1 MRYRFTSYQP
11 ASDAEAAAVTDGTR
25 LGGLP
30 HWLEEPQWPVD
41 PYENEL
47 ATFMGQFR
55 MPAADG
61 SGKGNGDGDR
71 DGDRMVYL
79 FAIGFS
85 GEHAT
90 VVQPGGRVTE
100 SFETRAAATG
110 PNELDRVHLLR
121 VEEKVDFSHV
131 ERDLEPVEG
140 EDEYDREARLEEALE
155 ERQKD
160 AEGSIRM
167 NQLGGPDVVPV
178 WLQGDDLPG
187 EGWQLV
193 AQLDSYELPFGV
205 NFGDNGVGYL
215 FLSPDGKNAEFFFQS
230 C

>member
-1 MRYRFTSYQP
+1 MRYRFTSYHP
-11 ASDAEAAAVTDGTR
+11 ASDAEAAVTDGTR

-47 ATFMGQFR
+47 APFMGQFR
-55 MPAADG
+55 
-61 SGKGNGDGDR
+61 N
-71 DGDRMVYL
+71 GDRMVYL

-90 VVQPGGRVTE
+90 VVQPGGQVTE

-110 PNELDRVHLLR
+110 PTELDLAHLLR
-121 VEEKVDFSHV
+121 VEEEVDFSHV
-131 ERDLEPVEG
+131 ERELEPVEG
-140 EDEYDREARLEEALE
+140 EDEDDREVRLEELLE

-160 AEGSIRM
+160 AAGSRRM

-178 WLQGDDLPG
+178 WLQGEDLPG
-187 EGWQLV
+187 EGWHLV
-193 AQLDSYELPFGV
+193 AQLDSCQLPFEV

>member
-1 MRYRFTSYQP
+1 MRYRFTSYHP
-11 ASDAEAAAVTDGTR
+11 ASDAEAAVTDGTR

-47 ATFMGQFR
+47 APFMGQFR
-55 MPAADG
+55 VPAADG
-61 SGKGNGDGDR
+61 S
-71 DGDRMVYL
+71 GDRMVYL

-90 VVQPGGRVTE
+90 VVQPGGHVTE
-100 SFETRAAATG
+100 SFETRASATG
-110 PNELDRVHLLR
+110 PTDLDRVHLLR
-121 VEEKVDFSHV
+121 VEEEVDFSHF
-131 ERDLEPVEG
+131 ERELEPVED
-140 EDEYDREARLEEALE
+140 EDEYDRQYRLEELLE

-160 AEGSIRM
+160 AAGSIRM

-178 WLQGDDLPG
+178 WLQRDELPG
-187 EGWQLV
+187 EGWQFV
-193 AQLDSYELPFGV
+193 AQLDSGRLPFDV
-205 NFGDNGVGYL
+205 NFGDTGVGYL
-215 FLSPDGKNAEFFFQS
+215 FLSPDGKNAEFFYQS

>member
-1 MRYRFTSYQP
+1 MRYRFTSYHP
-11 ASDAEAAAVTDGTR
+11 ASDAEAAVTDGTR

-30 HWLEEPQWPVD
+30 HWLAEPQWPVD
-41 PYENEL
+41 PYENEP
-47 ATFMGQFR
+47 AAFMGQFR
-55 MPAADG
+55 VSADADG
-61 SGKGNGDGDR
+61 DG
-71 DGDRMVYL
+71 MVYL

-90 VVQPGGRVTE
+90 VVQPGGHVTE
-100 SFETRAAATG
+100 SFETRAAVTG
-110 PNELDRVHLLR
+110 PTVLDRVHLLR
-121 VEEKVDFSHV
+121 VDEEVDFSHV
-131 ERDLEPVEG
+131 GRDLEPVED
-140 EDEYDREARLEEALE
+140 EDEDDREERLEELLR

-160 AEGSIRM
+160 AAGSIRM
-167 NQLGGPDVVPV
+167 DQFGGPDVVPV

-187 EGWQLV
+187 EGWHLV
-193 AQLDSYELPFGV
+193 AQLDSYQLPFEV

>member
-1 MRYRFTSYQP
+1 MRYRFTSYHP
-11 ASDAEAAAVTDGTR
+11 ASDAEAAVTDGTR
-25 LGGLP
+25 LGGQP
-30 HWLEEPQWPVD
+30 HWLAEPQWPVN

-47 ATFMGQFR
+47 ASFMGQFR
-55 MPAADG
+55 VAAA
-61 SGKGNGDGDR
+61 

-79 FAIGFS
+79 FDIGFS

-110 PNELDRVHLLR
+110 PTDLDRVHLLR
-121 VEEKVDFSHV
+121 VAEEVDFSDV
-131 ERDLEPVEG
+131 ERELEPA
-140 EDEYDREARLEEALE
+140 EDEDEDDREERLEELLR

-160 AEGSIRM
+160 AAGSIRM
-167 NQLGGPDVVPV
+167 NQLGGPDVLPV

-193 AQLDSYELPFGV
+193 AQLDSCQLPFEV
-205 NFGDNGVGYL
+205 NFGDTGVGYL

>member
-1 MRYRFTSYQP
+1 MRYRFTSYHP
-11 ASDAEAAAVTDGTR
+11 ASDAEAAVTDGTR

-47 ATFMGQFR
+47 APFMGQFR
-55 MPAADG
+55 VPAADG
-61 SGKGNGDGDR
+61 SGN
-71 DGDRMVYL
+71 GDRMVYL

-90 VVQPGGRVTE
+90 VVQPGGQVTE
-100 SFETRAAATG
+100 SFEARAAATG
-110 PNELDRVHLLR
+110 PTDLDRVHLLR
-121 VEEKVDFSHV
+121 VDEEVDFSHV
-131 ERDLEPVEG
+131 EREMEPVED
-140 EDEYDREARLEEALE
+140 EDEDDREERLEELLE

-160 AEGSIRM
+160 AAGSIRM

-178 WLQGDDLPG
+178 WLQNDDLPG

-193 AQLDSYELPFGV
+193 AQLDSCQLPFDV
-205 NFGDNGVGYL
+205 NFGDTGVGYL

>member
-1 MRYRFTSYQP
+1 MRYRFTSYHP

-25 LGGLP
+25 LGGQP

-47 ATFMGQFR
+47 ASFMGQFLV
-55 MPAADG
+55 ADDSG
-61 SGKGNGDGDR
+61 S
-71 DGDRMVYL
+71 RMVYL

-90 VVQPGGRVTE
+90 VVQPGGQVTE

-110 PNELDRVHLLR
+110 PTKLDRVHLLR
-121 VEEKVDFSHV
+121 VTEEVDFSQV
-131 ERDLEPVEG
+131 EQDLEPVAD
-140 EDEYDREARLEEALE
+140 EDEYDREVRLEELLD

-160 AEGSIRM
+160 EAGSIRM

-187 EGWQLV
+187 EDWQLV
-193 AQLDSYELPFGV
+193 AQFDSYQLPFDV

-215 FLSPDGKNAEFFFQS
+215 FLSPDGKNAQFFFQS

>member
-1 MRYRFTSYQP
+1 MRYRFTSYHP
-11 ASDAEAAAVTDGTR
+11 ASDAEAAVTDGTR

-47 ATFMGQFR
+47 APFIGQFR
-55 MPAADG
+55 VPAAEAG
-61 SGKGNGDGDR
+61 GN
-71 DGDRMVYL
+71 GDRMVYL

-90 VVQPGGRVTE
+90 VVQPGGQVTE

-110 PNELDRVHLLR
+110 PTDLARVHLLR
-121 VEEKVDFSHV
+121 VEEEVDFSHL
-131 ERDLEPVEG
+131 EQELEPVED
-140 EDEYDREARLEEALE
+140 EDEDDREERLEELLV

-160 AEGSIRM
+160 AAGSIRM

-187 EGWQLV
+187 EDWQLV
-193 AQLDSYELPFGV
+193 AQLDSYQLPFEV
-205 NFGDNGVGYL
+205 NFGDSGVGYL